1 MKNYDEIR
9 CSNGTYRLW
18 LNSQTEGAFYKELRG
33 SLDELAML
41 KKSSSDIHSEKIQ
54 PSKQLIIPTNINDQ
68 ESKIT

>member
-1 MKNYDEIR
+1 LKNYDEIR